1 MVMNTLNVE
10 LPEGFKMTELG
21 PLPKE
26 WEVVRVGDV
35 FEFSRK
41 PRNLQ
46 VSKDDLIPFI
56 PMESISEESQSIKSW
71 QQRKYSEISSG
82 SFVFKNDIIIAKIT
96 PSFENEKQA
105 ILDNLP
111 MDFGYA
117 TTEIWALH
125 PKDKQAITQHLYN
138 YIKLHPIRI
147 SLARKM
153 EGSTGRKRLSRHV
166 LENLLIPLPPLSE
179 QRKIAAVLS
188 SIQEAKEK
196 TEAVISAAK
205 GLKKSMMKYLFTYG
219 PVPVTDAENVPLKET
234 EIGIVPEEWEV
245 IGIKE
250 VIDLRRGVSWRKA
263 EANKEGIGIPVI
275 GIPNIKEDGSIDF
288 ANTYFLNKNVKKE
301 KLLQEGD
308 ILFVGSSGS
317 IRHVGRNLLIREL
330 PENTFT
336 YASFTFLGRVKQG
349 KAISKFIYYLLNS
362 SHVNFEKYARR
373 ASDGKYNFQLTQ
385 FKNEQKL
392 PLPPLPE
399 QQKIAF
405 ILSAIDEKIEAE
417 ESKKQA
423 LEDLFRSMLHN
434 LMTAK
439 IRVNNLKIDIDEEL

>member
-26 WEVVRVGDV
+26 WEVVEFEQCINKGHTRVGKVKQQEYKECGKYPVIDQGQSLIAGYWDGEKDV
-35 FEFSRK
+35 YQGKLPVIIFGDHTRNIKYVNFPFVAGADGVKVLVPNTLTIYPMFFYFALINLKIPNRGYNRHYSLLRESR
-41 PRNLQ
+41 
-46 VSKDDLIPFI
+46 
-56 PMESISEESQSIKSW
+56 
-71 QQRKYSEISSG
+71 
-82 SFVFKNDIIIAKIT
+82 
-96 PSFENEKQA
+96 
-105 ILDNLP
+105 
-111 MDFGYA
+111 
-117 TTEIWALH
+117 
-125 PKDKQAITQHLYN
+125 
-138 YIKLHPIRI
+138 
-147 SLARKM
+147 
-153 EGSTGRKRLSRHV
+153 
-166 LENLLIPLPPLSE
+166 IPLPPLSE
-179 QRKIAAVLS
+179 QQKIAAVLS